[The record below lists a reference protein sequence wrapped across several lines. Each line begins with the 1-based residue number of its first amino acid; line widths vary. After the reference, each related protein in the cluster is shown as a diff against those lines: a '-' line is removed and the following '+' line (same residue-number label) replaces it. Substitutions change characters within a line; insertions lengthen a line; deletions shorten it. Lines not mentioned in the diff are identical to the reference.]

1 MQPADKMVVAHK
13 IQQDPVNCLLESSKV
28 QAGPKISIFIFGDGG
43 KARHSDLDHRKGQQ
57 IDGFSPRLAL
67 NHQL

>member
-13 IQQDPVNCLLESSKV
+13 IQQEPVNCLLESSKV

-43 KARHSDLDHRKGQQ
+43 KARHSDLHHRKGQQ
-57 IDGFSPRLAL
+57 IGSFSHRWVQKQ
-67 NHQL
+67 QL